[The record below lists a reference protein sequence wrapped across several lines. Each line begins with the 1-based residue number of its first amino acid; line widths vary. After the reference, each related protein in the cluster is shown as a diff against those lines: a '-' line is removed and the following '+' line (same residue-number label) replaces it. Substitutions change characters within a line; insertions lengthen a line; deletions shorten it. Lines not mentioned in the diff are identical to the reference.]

1 MTRVLIW
8 DLPTRMLHWL
18 LTVGFCVAFGIAQF
32 AGEHSR
38 WFDVHMIVGLALGV
52 VVLLRIVWGIFGS
65 RYARFNSFAYSP
77 VELME
82 YLRGAVRRTA
92 PRYAGHNPGSAYA
105 TFAILGL
112 LCVVIGSGLL
122 MSTGSEAA
130 EEIHE
135 PAVYALAAMV
145 VVHIAG
151 VAWHSWRHRE
161 NLTATMISGQKWA
174 NHEDAIWS
182 SRPVA
187 AAVFAVVIAAVTIGL
202 YRNYDAKRHE
212 TALPFVGTT
221 IHLGESEEH

>member
-8 DLPTRMLHWL
+8 DLPTRLLHWL
-18 LTVGFCVAFGIAQF
+18 MTVGFCLAFGIAQF

-52 VVLLRIVWGIFGS
+52 VVLLRIVWGIVGS
-65 RYARFNSFAYSP
+65 RYACFKSFVYSP

-82 YLRGAVRRTA
+82 YLHGAVRKTA

-105 TFAILGL
+105 TFAILAL
-112 LCVVIGSGLL
+112 LCVLIGSGLL

-145 VVHIAG
+145 VIHIAG

-174 NHEDAIWS
+174 NNEDAIWS

-187 AAVFAVVIAAVTIGL
+187 AAVFAVAVAAVTIGL

-221 IHLGESEEH
+221 IHLGEGDEH